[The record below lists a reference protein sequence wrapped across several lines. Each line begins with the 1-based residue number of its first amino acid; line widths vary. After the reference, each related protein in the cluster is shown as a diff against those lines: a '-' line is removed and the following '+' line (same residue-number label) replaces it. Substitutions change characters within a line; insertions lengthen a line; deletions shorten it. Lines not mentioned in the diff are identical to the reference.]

1 MNTPAH
7 ALINLWILKRDGS
20 HRRSFSIV
28 LGALVPD
35 SMMFVFYFWHR
46 LIGTTESQ
54 IWSVEYYD
62 QVWQAIID
70 LFNSIPL
77 IAIGLLICWKAQ
89 RPLLFAFFAS
99 MLLHTIGDLPLHH
112 DDAHRHFIP
121 FTDWRFISPVSYWDP
136 SHLGDWVSRLEF
148 ISVLVGSVFLYL
160 KHPSTRYWVAGLG
173 AVYLAYWAYVVLVW
187 M

>member
-28 LGALVPD
+28 TGAIIPD
-35 SMMFVFYFWHR
+35 AVMFAFYAWHL
-46 LIGTTESQ
+46 LIGTAESQ
-54 IWSVEYYD
+54 IWAVEYYRPF
-62 QVWQAIID
+62 WQAIID

-77 IAIGLLICWKAQ
+77 IAIALLICWKAK
-89 RPLLFAFFAS
+89 RPMLFAFFAS
-99 MLLHTIGDLPLHH
+99 MLLHTFGDMPLHH
-112 DDAHRHFIP
+112 EDAHRHFFP
-121 FTDWRFISPVSYWDP
+121 FVDWRFVSPVSYWDP
-136 SHLGDWVSRLEF
+136 DHHGQLMSQIEF
-148 ISVLVGSVFLYL
+148 ISVLVGSVYLFL

-173 AVYLAYWAYVVLVW
+173 AVYLGYWAYVVLVW

>member
-7 ALINLWILKRDGS
+7 ALINLCILKRDGS

-28 LGALVPD
+28 TGAIIPD
-35 SMMFVFYFWHR
+35 AVMFVFYAWHL
-46 LIGTTESQ
+46 LIGTAEMQ
-54 IWSVEYYD
+54 IWSVEYYRPF
-62 QVWQAIID
+62 WQSIID

-99 MLLHTIGDLPLHH
+99 MLLHTLGDMPLHH
-112 DDAHRHFIP
+112 EDAHRHFFP
-121 FTDWRFISPVSYWDP
+121 FADWRFISPVSYWDP
-136 SHLGDWVSRLEF
+136 EHHGQLMSQIEF
-148 ISVLVGSVFLYL
+148 IAVLAGSVYLYL
-160 KHPSTRYWVAGLG
+160 KHPSTRYWVVGLG